1 MYHYSTDIIGQP
13 SLISNLKKKVL
24 SDCSLTPSDQFFGYI
39 KERTSNIDVMTMSA
53 L

>member
-13 SLISNLKKKVL
+13 LLISNLKKVL
-24 SDCSLTPSDQFFGYI
+24 SDCSLTPSEQFFGYI